1 MKKKKNEEM
10 RRNEEM
16 KKNTGFG
23 ADVQRKKN
31 KYKVCPRI
39 AGDDVKKH

>member
-1 MKKKKNEEM
+1 MAMEIMTFLRATRKKGKKK
-10 RRNEEM
+10 
-16 KKNTGFG
+16 
-23 ADVQRKKN
+23 